1 MPKSQ
6 RITAKQWVPSGND
19 FVIDGVWGRLGF
31 QEQFGDTKISGS
43 ANGLAVRVDEAA
55 GKVYLY
61 AGASNGGVHLRVYD
75 KATDRWDDTWS
86 WQSRPGSGY
95 EGSQAIAVLAV
106 SDDGQYLAAAQGNP
120 SNAASYAPPSRGVQ
134 IGRINRDGSISW
146 LPVDP
151 VAAQNLAGRNVRSL
165 KWDGSRLLGTAWSKT
180 GGHQFQIETSSD
192 GIRSAGVNDAS
203 DLNLVIDHIANN
215 TLTAGYSSSDS
226 LNQISLNSVPL
237 AGESYDQFLQQ
248 LQSDGLL
255 IARVSLYPE
264 LVNGKLI
271 AFVGSFKE
279 VPPRGSWRQY
289 RAD

>member
-95 EGSQAIAVLAV
+95 EGSQAIAVL
-106 SDDGQYLAAAQGNP
+106 
-120 SNAASYAPPSRGVQ
+120 
-134 IGRINRDGSISW
+134 
-146 LPVDP
+146 
-151 VAAQNLAGRNVRSL
+151 
-165 KWDGSRLLGTAWSKT
+165 
-180 GGHQFQIETSSD
+180 
-192 GIRSAGVNDAS
+192 
-203 DLNLVIDHIANN
+203 LVI
-215 TLTAGYSSSDS
+215 
-226 LNQISLNSVPL
+226 
-237 AGESYDQFLQQ
+237 
-248 LQSDGLL
+248 
-255 IARVSLYPE
+255 
-264 LVNGKLI
+264 
-271 AFVGSFKE
+271 
-279 VPPRGSWRQY
+279 
-289 RAD
+289 